1 MQVLFQRTQSL
12 LVSVISLGLSAF
24 RLYLQEK
31 RSALKPLTP
40 GQIWEAAL
48 GSLELQVSR
57 PSYATW
63 LKDTVGLAAE
73 DNQMVVGVPSPFVA
87 QWLERRMSSLIE
99 TTISQITGQATG
111 VEFRV
116 VQRNSNPAPKPAA
129 LSSSQEQIN
138 PHQGNPA
145 PSAKLNPRYTLDS
158 FVVGESNQLAYAG
171 ALAVASKS
179 GSAYNPLFLY
189 GGVGLGKTHL
199 LHGIGHAS
207 ISKGL
212 RCLYVSSEQFTNEFI
227 SSIQMKRT
235 SEFREKYRS
244 VDVLLIDDI
253 QFLRGKEAIQES
265 FFHTFNDLHNS
276 NHQIVIACDRPS
288 AELSPLEDRLRSRFQ
303 WGLSADIQMPDRE
316 TRRAILEVKAGSIGV
331 GVPDAVLD
339 LISDHFL
346 SSVRDLEGAL
356 NRVCAYADLT
366 AQPLCVDLAYRSLG
380 DLLTT
385 KKSFPPTPDL
395 VIDQVASFYNIDR
408 RIIISKRRDRKIAL
422 ARQVAIY
429 LLRELIQMPLKE
441 IGSLMGNRDHT
452 TVRHAWSKTLLS
464 RDNDSE
470 LRTQISIIR
479 DGIEAFLQD
488 N

>member
-1 MQVLFQRTQSL
+1 M
-12 LVSVISLGLSAF
+12 
-24 RLYLQEK
+24 
-31 RSALKPLTP
+31 KPLNP
-40 GQIWEAAL
+40 RQIWEAAL
-48 GSLELQVSR
+48 GNLELQVSR

-63 LKDTVGLAAE
+63 LKDTVGLTIE
-73 DNQMVVGVPSPFVA
+73 DNRMVVGVPSPFVA

-99 TTISQITGQATG
+99 NTISQITNQTTG

-116 VQRNSNPAPKPAA
+116 VQRHSPGPQSESVRSP
-129 LSSSQEQIN
+129 QEQRS

-145 PSAKLNPRYTLDS
+145 EPAKLNPRYTLES

-171 ALAVASKS
+171 ALAVASKT

-207 ISKGL
+207 VNKGL

-227 SSIQMKRT
+227 SSIQMKKT
-235 SEFREKYRS
+235 NEFRDKYRS

-316 TRRAILEVKAGSIGV
+316 TRRAILEVKASSIGV

-339 LISDHFL
+339 LISEHFL

-366 AQPLCVDLAYRSLG
+366 SQPLCLDLAYRSLG

-385 KKSFPPTPDL
+385 KKSLVPTPEL
-395 VIDQVASFYNIDR
+395 VIDQVSSFYNVDK
-408 RIIISKRRDRKIAL
+408 RILISKRRDRKIAL

-429 LLRELIQMPLKE
+429 LLRELVQMPLKE

-452 TVRHAWSKTLLS
+452 TIRHAWSKTLLDRG
-464 RDNDSE
+464 RDAD
-470 LRTQISIIR
+470 LATQIAIIR
-479 DGIEAFLQD
+479 AAIEALLQD
-488 N
+488 S